1 MENLL
6 NNVKN
11 EVTVNLPIELVWHAW
26 TISDRVAQWFSP
38 EANIEAKV
46 GGAYELYFVPGNKSG
61 MNTKGCKIL
70 KMDHYK
76 ELVFE
81 WKGPDQFSSLM
92 NEAYPLT
99 KVTVNFEKVS
109 DDTTKVIVLH
119 TGFKEGAAWNEA
131 IQWHEMAWAGVLK
144 SLKNA
149 LETGKGE
156 LCCQPE

>member
-1 MENLL
+1 MENPLVNI
-6 NNVKN
+6 NN
-11 EVTVNLPIELVWHAW
+11 EITVNLPIELVWHAW
-26 TISDRVAQWFSP
+26 TISDRVAQWFAP
-38 EANIEAKV
+38 ETKIETKV

-61 MNTKGCKIL
+61 MNTNGCKIL
-70 KMDHYK
+70 NMDHCK
-76 ELVFE
+76 QLVFE

-99 KVTVNFEKVS
+99 KVTVNFEKVR
-109 DDTTKVIVLH
+109 DGKTKVIVVH
-119 TGFKEGAAWNEA
+119 TGFKDRDDWNEA
-131 IQWHEMAWAGVLK
+131 IQWHEMAWSGVLK